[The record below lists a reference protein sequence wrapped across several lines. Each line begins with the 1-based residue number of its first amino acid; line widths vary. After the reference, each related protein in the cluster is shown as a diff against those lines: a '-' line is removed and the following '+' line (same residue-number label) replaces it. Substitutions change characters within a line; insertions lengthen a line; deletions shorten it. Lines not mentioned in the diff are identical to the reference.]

1 MLERNASNRF
11 ANVAQSIDIARS
23 QIPIKFKWHTT
34 CNAGK
39 LYPMCAPIEVLP
51 GDEFSITS
59 ASLSRMQTPLVP
71 VMDSAYIDT
80 FWFFVPMRLTWEH
93 TKQFFGESDVAG
105 YDNVTQYSIPKMP
118 ATVFAEKSLGDYFGI
133 PTKTDNAL
141 EVSALPFR
149 SYRLIYNNFFRDQNI
164 DNPLLVN
171 VGDDETD
178 TTLNELVK
186 VNKFHDY
193 FTSAL
198 PYAQKGPD
206 ILLPMSGNA
215 VVKGYEDFQY
225 VYDSATD
232 SDIISDNGP
241 LYLYSRTYEGSDPLT
256 LRADPLT
263 DLTLMASG
271 QGLEV
276 GGNQTSVASTYS
288 DLRLNNL
295 YADLSN
301 VNSATI
307 IQLRQA
313 FAVQR
318 LYENFAL
325 HGSRYYEML
334 RGSFG
339 VVAPEAY
346 LQIPEYL
353 GGSRQKVN
361 ITQVTQVS
369 SSTADSS
376 LGTTGAYSLTTL
388 FNQDFSKSFVE
399 HGYLIG
405 LYCIRNQN
413 SYQQGLSR
421 LWTRSD
427 MLDFYFPELAN
438 IGEQPIYN
446 KEIYATGDSASDDL
460 VFGYQERYAEYRY
473 LPSQV
478 VGEFRSNSEQ
488 SLDIYHYADYYADTP
503 VLSSSWLSSDPANI
517 DRTIAV
523 PSSTSDQFF
532 CDFDFNILT
541 RRKMPL
547 FGGHSIQG
555 WM

>member
-1 MLERNASNRF
+1 MLDRNSSNRF
-11 ANVAQSIDIARS
+11 ANVAQSVDIPRS
-23 QIPIKFKWHTT
+23 QIPIQFKWHTT
-34 CNAGK
+34 CNAGS

-59 ASLSRMQTPLVP
+59 ASLARMQTPLVP

-118 ATVFAEKSLGDYFGI
+118 VNVFSEKSLGDYFGI
-133 PTKTDNAL
+133 PTKTAKGL
-141 EVSALPFR
+141 EVNALPFR
-149 SYRLIYNNFFRDQNI
+149 AYRLIWNNFFRDQNI
-164 DNPLLVN
+164 DNPMLVN
-171 VGDDETD
+171 LGDDETD
-178 TTLNELVK
+178 LSLNVLAK

-198 PYAQKGPD
+198 PYAQKGPNV
-206 ILLPMSGNA
+206 LLPMSGTGSVYA
-215 VVKGYEDFQY
+215 GYENNSYYANMESLPFDGIRFGIAEGAVSTASAGY
-225 VYDSATD
+225 TMKLGEDGEPFGLGNGDSSAQLV
-232 SDIISDNGP
+232 P
-241 LYLYSRTYEGSDPLT
+241 L
-256 LRADPLT
+256 
-263 DLTLMASG
+263 
-271 QGLEV
+271 
-276 GGNQTSVASTYS
+276 
-288 DLRLNNL
+288 NL
-295 YADLSN
+295 YANLEN

-361 ITQVTQVS
+361 VTQVTQVS
-369 SSTADSS
+369 SSTEDSN
-376 LGTTGAYSLTTL
+376 LGSTGAYSLTTL
-388 FNQDFSKSFVE
+388 FNQDFTKSFVE

-405 LYCIRNQN
+405 VYCIRNLN

-421 LWTRSD
+421 LWSRSD

-438 IGEQPIYN
+438 IGEQPVYN
-446 KEIYATGDSASDDL
+446 KEIYATGDSDSDDL

-478 VGEFRSNSEQ
+478 VGEFRSNSAQ
-488 SLDIYHYADYYADTP
+488 SLDIYHYADYYSDTP
-503 VLSSSWLSSDPANI
+503 ILSSSWLASDPTNI

-523 PSSTSDQFF
+523 PSSTSDQFY
-532 CDFDFNILT
+532 CDFDFNIVT

>member
-1 MLERNASNRF
+1 MLDRNASNRF
-11 ANVAQSIDIARS
+11 ANVAQSVDIPRS

-51 GDEFSITS
+51 GDEFSVTS
-59 ASLSRMQTPLVP
+59 ASLARMQTPLVP

-118 ATVFAEKSLGDYFGI
+118 TSVFSEKSLADYFGI
-133 PTKTDNAL
+133 PTKTAKGL
-141 EVSALPFR
+141 EVNALPFR
-149 SYRLIYNNFFRDQNI
+149 GYWLTWNNFFRDQNI
-164 DNPLLVN
+164 DNPKLVN
-171 VGDDETD
+171 IGDDEVD
-178 TTLNELVK
+178 LSLNELAK

-206 ILLPMSGNA
+206 VLLPMSGNA
-215 VVKGYEDFQY
+215 NVYTGNPELLDNVSSFPMYASWVDPDFRSDY
-225 VYDSATD
+225 PASVYFQGDGSGRPAPLA
-232 SDIISDNGP
+232 SDTGVSDGAERTG
-241 LYLYSRTYEGSDPLT
+241 LYPT
-256 LRADPLT
+256 
-263 DLTLMASG
+263 
-271 QGLEV
+271 
-276 GGNQTSVASTYS
+276 
-288 DLRLNNL
+288 NL
-295 YADLSN
+295 YADLQS

-369 SSTADSS
+369 SSTEDSN
-376 LGTTGAYSLTTL
+376 LGSTGAYSLTTL
-388 FNQDFSKSFVE
+388 FNQDFQKSFVE

-405 LYCIRNQN
+405 LYCIRNIN

-421 LWTRSD
+421 LWSRSD

-438 IGEQPIYN
+438 IGEQPVYN

-478 VGEFRSNSEQ
+478 VGEFRSNSSQ
-488 SLDIYHYADYYADTP
+488 SLDIYHYADYYNATP
-503 VLSSSWLSSDPANI
+503 VLSSSWLASDPSNI

-523 PSSTSDQFF
+523 PSSTSDQFY
-532 CDFDFNILT
+532 CDFDFNIVT